1 MTISSIDI
9 FWCFCVLQYALWET
23 GLRHLVLDVVT
34 YKPVKYL
41 CVLGLSHYL
50 SIPQKL
56 GSFFLSVNPWG
67 RVFIVIFLFRYV
79 RLLVH
84 IVAFWSY
91 KPYPV
96 PQHPSYRPEDSTVIV
111 PTVQPYG
118 EEFYECIRSVIHN
131 GPAKILVVTAGVE
144 NFERAL
150 LITKLSPLIRVSMVN
165 LPNKRE
171 QVSVVLPHVSCT
183 VIG

>member
-1 MTISSIDI
+1 M
-9 FWCFCVLQYALWET
+9 
-23 GLRHLVLDVVT
+23 
-34 YKPVKYL
+34 
-41 CVLGLSHYL
+41 
-50 SIPQKL
+50 
-56 GSFFLSVNPWG
+56 
-67 RVFIVIFLFRYV
+67 
-79 RLLVH
+79 
-84 IVAFWSY
+84 
-91 KPYPV
+91 
-96 PQHPSYRPEDSTVIV
+96 
-111 PTVQPYG
+111 
-118 EEFYECIRSVIHN
+118 IHN